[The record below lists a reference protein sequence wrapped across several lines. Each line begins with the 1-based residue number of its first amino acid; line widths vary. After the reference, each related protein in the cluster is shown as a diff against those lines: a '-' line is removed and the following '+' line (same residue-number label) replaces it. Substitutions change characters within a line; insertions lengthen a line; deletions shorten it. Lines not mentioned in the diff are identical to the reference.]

1 MTDSHAQ
8 QSNDVLQGLIRDV
21 HARWANEHSGEVAD
35 YIPEL
40 GKADGK
46 HWGLAVATPDGGL
59 WQAGDAEVPF
69 TIQSVS
75 KACTYCLA
83 LELAGRETVISR
95 VGVEP
100 SGDAFNAI
108 EFDPSTLRPFNP
120 MVNAGAITVAG
131 VLYER
136 HGDDAFDFLLERLS
150 IAAGRQLDMDEAVY
164 RSESATGHRN
174 RAIGH
179 LLRGAGALPGPVEAV
194 VDLYFRQCSIR
205 VTAVDLAWI
214 GATLAN
220 LGEHPRSGRQA
231 FTLDA
236 IRDTM
241 AVMLSCGMYNHSGS
255 WLFKVGFPAKSG
267 VGGGLLG
274 VIHRQLGLGAYA
286 PKLDTKGNPVRALH
300 AFEQLSGEL
309 GLHAFDYSNTGSS
322 LLNLYLGTPGTN
334 TASAADLVG
343 G

>member
-1 MTDSHAQ
+1 MPEAETHPAGEM
-8 QSNDVLQGLIRDV
+8 LQALLNAV
-21 HARWANEHSGEVAD
+21 HARWAAEHAGEIAN

-40 GKADGK
+40 SKADDN
-46 HWGLAVATPDGGL
+46 HWGLAIATPDGNL

-83 LELAGRETVISR
+83 LELSGRERVIAR

-108 EFDPSTLRPFNP
+108 EFDPATLRPFNP

-131 VLYER
+131 ILYE
-136 HGDDAFDFLLERLS
+136 HFGMDAFGFLLDRLS

-164 RSESATGHRN
+164 RSEAATGHRN

-179 LLRGAGALPGPVEAV
+179 LLRGAGALPGPVEEV
-194 VDLYFRQCSIR
+194 VDLYFRQCAIQ

-231 FTLDA
+231 FALDA
-236 IRDTM
+236 IRDTL
-241 AVMLSCGMYNHSGS
+241 AVMLSCGMYNHSGA

-274 VIHRQLGLGAYA
+274 VIHRQLGLGAYS
-286 PKLDTKGNPVRALH
+286 PKLDAKGNPVRGLN

-309 GLHAFDYSNTGSS
+309 GLHAFDFSNTGSS
-322 LLNLYLGTPGTN
+322 LLDLYLGAP
-334 TASAADLVG
+334 AER
-343 G
+343 

>member
-1 MTDSHAQ
+1 MPTNDRLQ
-8 QSNDVLQGLIRDV
+8 QLLVEV
-21 HARWANEHSGEVAD
+21 HARCARENSGEVAD

-40 GKADGK
+40 AKADAA

-59 WQAGDAEVPF
+59 WQVGDAEVPF

-83 LELAGRETVISR
+83 LELAGREAVLER

-108 EFDPSTLRPFNP
+108 EFDPATLRPFNP

-131 VLYER
+131 ILHER
-136 HGDDAFDFLLERLS
+136 FGDDAFGFLLERLS
-150 IAAGRQLDMDEAVY
+150 IAAGRQLVMDDAVY
-164 RSESATGHRN
+164 RSEAATGHRN

-179 LLRGAGALPGPVEAV
+179 LLRGAGALPGPVEEV

-205 VTAVDLAWI
+205 VTAVDLAFI

-220 LGEHPRSGRQA
+220 LGEHPRSGQQA
-231 FTLDA
+231 FDVDA
-236 IRDTM
+236 IRDTL
-241 AVMLSCGMYNHSGS
+241 AVMLSCGMYNHSGG
-255 WLFKVGFPAKSG
+255 WTFRVGFAAKSG

-274 VIHRQLGLGAYA
+274 VVHRQLGLGAYA
-286 PKLDTKGNPVRALH
+286 PRLDAKGNPVRGRL
-300 AFEQLSGEL
+300 AFEQISGEL
-309 GLHAFDYSNTGSS
+309 GLHAFDYSNVGSS
-322 LLNLYLGTPGTN
+322 FLKLYMAEAG
-334 TASAADLVG
+334 ADSG
-343 G
+343 A

>member
-1 MTDSHAQ
+1 MTASKPPAD
-8 QSNDVLQGLIRDV
+8 DFLQRLLQDV
-21 HARWANEHSGEVAD
+21 HARWAKDDSGEVAD

-40 GKADGK
+40 GKADGA
-46 HWGLAVATPDGGL
+46 HWGLAVATPEGGL
-59 WQAGDAEVPF
+59 WQVGDAEVPF

-83 LELAGRETVISR
+83 LELAGRAAVTER

-136 HGDDAFDFLLERLS
+136 FGADAFAFLLERLS

-164 RSESATGHRN
+164 RSESDTGHRN
-174 RAIGH
+174 RAIAH
-179 LLRGAGALPGPVEAV
+179 LLRGAGALPGPVEEV

-220 LGEHPRSGRQA
+220 LGEHPRSGQQA
-231 FTLDA
+231 FHLDA
-236 IRDTM
+236 VRNTLS
-241 AVMLSCGMYNHSGS
+241 VMFSCGMYNHSGG
-255 WLFKVGFPAKSG
+255 WIFRVGFPAKSG

-274 VIHRQLGLGAYA
+274 VVHRQLGLGAYS
-286 PKLDTKGNPVRALH
+286 PKLDAKGNPVRGLH
-300 AFEQLSGEL
+300 EFEQLSGEL
-309 GLHAFDYSNTGSS
+309 GLHAFDYSNVGSS
-322 LLNLYLGTPGTN
+322 LLKLHLGKG
-334 TASAADLVG
+334 AGESAL
-343 G
+343 